1 MIRLEEYDLADRIL
15 FEKESHTPSF
25 MIWEPAGTVVVLGAS
40 NSLED
45 SIVTDNLRKYNA
57 RIIKRRSGGQSV
69 VLTGKTL
76 VISIKLKR
84 DKRSAFLYFKTLTGL
99 IIEGLISS
107 GILYPEVNGTSDITL
122 NGKKI
127 SGSSIYRNRDFL
139 LFHAVINISEP
150 VSTFDELLKHPIRE
164 PDYRKGRKHSEF
176 ITSIREEGFDKES
189 EVLKIKIRTK
199 ISNYLSLENR
209 RKNEH

>member
-1 MIRLEEYDLADRIL
+1 MIRLEEYNLADRIL
-15 FEKESHTPSF
+15 FEKESNTPSF

-45 SIVTDNLRKYNA
+45 SIVTDNLGKYNA

-84 DKRSAFLYFKTLTGL
+84 DKRSPFLYFKTLTGL

-150 VSTFDELLKHPIRE
+150 VSTFDELLKHPVRE

-176 ITSIREEGFDKES
+176 ITSIKEEGFDKES
-189 EVLKIKIRTK
+189 VVLKNKIGTK